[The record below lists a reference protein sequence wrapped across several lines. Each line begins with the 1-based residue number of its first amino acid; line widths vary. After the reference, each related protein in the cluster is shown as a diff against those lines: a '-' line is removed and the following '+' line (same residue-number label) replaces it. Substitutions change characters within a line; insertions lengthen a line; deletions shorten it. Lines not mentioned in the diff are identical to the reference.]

1 MAVISTVLGKI
12 RVKETVEE
20 IFDKFNSEVYIQL
33 TEITTAER
41 MNGDTVKYENKIF
54 ILRESIIIVE
64 H

>member
-1 MAVISTVLGKI
+1 MAAISTVLGKI